1 MARFLTDKTG
11 PTRSS
16 FGKYTAIVPKN
27 SKQTNSTGQIF
38 FTAPVVT
45 YFATLSPKP
54 SERPHSPVWRIN
66 GFIFENLSLM

>member
-1 MARFLTDKTG
+1 MARFLTDQND

-16 FGKYTAIVPKN
+16 FGKYTAIVPEN
-27 SKQTNSTGQIF
+27 SKQTNSTGEIF
-38 FTAPVVT
+38 FTAPVVI

-66 GFIFENLSLM
+66 RFIFENLSLM